1 MDPQTQPSSTSIATA
16 GAPPARV
23 GILAALAA
31 ARAAMPVLE
40 KNDVGFDAEDNA
52 FMFPRETDLRD
63 AVALVFA
70 DNNLME
76 VIGDALAAAGF
87 IDTTWTLHHLTSG
100 ETLTHRIQWP
110 IDNNQRLSRPH
121 AAAAAWSHAW
131 RHFMIKL
138 LAVKT
143 VAKKPPTPAD
153 KSSADLD
160 QSVGEMPTWSEP
172 PPPVPPSIP
181 PVTVDAPWRAQQRLH
196 EERAARPVDTSREAP
211 WSAAGAVI
219 ESPAQSVRELFVVW
233 ADVCADIRKAGCSR
247 RWDSVLLAWHEFS
260 GRSGDVLAPE
270 DPAFKAWLATEAAA
284 HIRKHG
290 RAA

>member
-1 MDPQTQPSSTSIATA
+1 MDSQTQTVIVSPTRA
-16 GAPPARV
+16 
-23 GILAALAA
+23 GILTALAA

-40 KNDVGFDAEDNA
+40 KNDTGFDAEDNA

-63 AVALVFA
+63 AVSLVFTE
-70 DNNLME
+70 NNLME
-76 VIGDALAAAGF
+76 VIGDAIATAGF

-138 LAVKT
+138 LSVKT
-143 VAKKPPTPAD
+143 VAQKPPATRG
-153 KSSADLD
+153 STDLD

-172 PPPVPPSIP
+172 A
-181 PVTVDAPWRAQQRLH
+181 PVTPPMAPAAAADAPWRAQQRLH

-219 ESPAQSVRELFVVW
+219 EAPPVRENFVVW
-233 ADVCADIRKAGCSR
+233 ADVCADIRKANCPR
-247 RWDSVLLAWHEFS
+247 RWTDVLNAWHEVS
-260 GRSGDVLAPE
+260 GRSSDRLVPE
-270 DPAFKAWLATEAAA
+270 DPAFKTWLAVETAA